1 MLLAYHAVK
10 DITAKMDSRKLSRA
24 SDSRKLSR
32 ASDSSRKRSLRPS
45 ISVNTCIL
53 NHAI

>member
-10 DITAKMDSRKLSRA
+10 DITAKM
-24 SDSRKLSR
+24 DSRKLSR